1 MRSPV
6 LLHVLIATLL
16 AAGPVSA
23 QDAPSAGDR
32 EIGTVPVNTG
42 DDAPQEELLS
52 TTYSTIGLSKLSAGF
67 SNVKDAVS
75 LDSTL
80 IGLRVPTFPWVGIE
94 LNASFTMIPGQ
105 VDQPS
110 GCGGLGQPACPSN
123 ISSSND
129 PFSVINFGVYGVG
142 RTPGKFFGVAKLGYR
157 YLTSSLREFADAG
170 NGTSWTAGVGYRW
183 ARDGFVE
190 LGYSRVTDQI
200 DAIGVTFS
208 YSHDR

>member
-80 IGLRVPTFPWVGIE
+80 IGLE
-94 LNASFTMIPGQ
+94 Q
-105 VDQPS
+105 
-110 GCGGLGQPACPSN
+110 
-123 ISSSND
+123 
-129 PFSVINFGVYGVG
+129 FSQWLQNY
-142 RTPGKFFGVAKLGYR
+142 Y
-157 YLTSSLREFADAG
+157 
-170 NGTSWTAGVGYRW
+170 
-183 ARDGFVE
+183 
-190 LGYSRVTDQI
+190 
-200 DAIGVTFS
+200 
-208 YSHDR
+208 